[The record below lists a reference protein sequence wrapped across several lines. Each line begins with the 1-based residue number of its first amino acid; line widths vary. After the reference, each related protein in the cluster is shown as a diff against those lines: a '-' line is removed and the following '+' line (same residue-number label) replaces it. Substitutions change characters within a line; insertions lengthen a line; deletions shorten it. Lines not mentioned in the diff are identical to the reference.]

1 MKPTKGVRNDF
12 HPEIQ
17 FHPHQVD
24 RPDGSLADC
33 VVRFRADLQPAQ
45 EPVPDDQLRWDEDE
59 DLGACCCAQEVVQ
72 KRESLNWILFFLVR
86 RKNIFYNRRGK

>member
-12 HPEIQ
+12 HPEIWL
-17 FHPHQVD
+17 HPHQVD
-24 RPDGSLADC
+24 HRNGALAVC

-45 EPVPDDQLRWDEDE
+45 ALVPDDQFWWDEDE

-72 KRESLNWILFFLVR
+72 KRESLNRILFFSHSQEKHLL
-86 RKNIFYNRRGK
+86 